1 MPLSHGCNHVTVV
14 TKDMDR
20 LISFYTRHF
29 EAEVKADLQEEGLR
43 HALIDLG
50 GGFCL
55 HPFELNGINANAKG
69 LSGIFDRGHID
80 HFAIN
85 FRSSKSFEKVR
96 RQLVTAGVS
105 AGRVRD
111 FGVVRI
117 MSFQDPDGMECELAL
132 WQEGQ
137 PLSKAESRLE
147 AYADASQV
155 R

>member
-1 MPLSHGCNHVTVV
+1 MPLSDGCNHVTVV

-20 LISFYTRHF
+20 LISFYSRHF
-29 EAEVKADLQEEGLR
+29 EAVVKADLHEEGLR

-55 HPFELNGINANAKG
+55 HPFQLDDGNANATG
-69 LSGIFDRGHID
+69 LPRLFERGHID

-85 FRSSKSFEKVR
+85 FSNSKSFEKVR
-96 RQLVTAGVS
+96 RQLVKAGAS

-137 PLSKAESRLE
+137 PLSMAHSGTE
-147 AYADASQV
+147 AYCEA
-155 R
+155 